1 MFAKLAEKI
10 NRRLKDADEDIEF
23 KKYEEERPAPKAPAA
38 ETHFAG
44 ERSSSAAISSAADSN
59 LELKLAQPESYG
71 EVSDIADYLLEGC
84 TVVLNLEAL
93 EKPEALRML
102 DFLNG
107 VTYTTGGDI
116 KPVAQNTYIITPNNV
131 DVNGQK

>member
-1 MFAKLAEKI
+1 MFAKLAEKF
-10 NRRLKDADEDIEF
+10 NKKLKESEEDIEF
-23 KKYEEERPAPKAPAA
+23 KKYDEPTPAPKASQ
-38 ETHFAG
+38 ETTFDIPG
-44 ERSSSAAISSAADSN
+44 GSAAISSAADGN
-59 LELKLAQPESYG
+59 IELKLAHPESYS
-71 EVSDIADYLLEGC
+71 EVAEIADYLLDGC

-93 EKPEALRML
+93 AKPDCLRML